1 MSNAKELHQEVP
13 TVMVGTGPEVIKLLH
28 RSTARRALAVTF
40 ANDDEMHLL
49 ELMIRRVTEFYPQL
63 MRQRQHEAIDK
74 IVSALLPEVAIPDAA
89 LAQARMMVD
98 AKPAILNSGDL
109 LPAGEIAKLAGYSA
123 NNPSA
128 QPNKWKRDGA
138 IFAIHHKGTD
148 YFPIYALNG
157 DSSRNGILR
166 TLRAS
171 GGVCRLSKRAEAS
184 FGDPFAG
191 VPGVV
196 TGKVDVFPA
205 EGRDMLEVIGIE
217 RAGFRQHLCGA
228 FEVD

>member
-1 MSNAKELHQEVP
+1 
-13 TVMVGTGPEVIKLLH
+13 
-28 RSTARRALAVTF
+28 
-40 ANDDEMHLL
+40 MHLL

-74 IVSALLPEVAIPDAA
+74 IVSALLPEVAIPDVA

-98 AKPAILNSGDL
+98 AKSAILNSGDL

-148 YFPIYALNG
+148 YFPIYALNP
-157 DSSRNGILR
+157 DENYRPYKAVADILR
-166 TLRAS
+166 
-171 GGVCRLSKRAEAS
+171 V
-184 FGDPFAG
+184 FGDTKDSWGLAFWFAG
-191 VPGVV
+191 FNSFLDDQRPQDLLAADPERVIAAAKDEIEGV
-196 TGKVDVFPA
+196 
-205 EGRDMLEVIGIE
+205 
-217 RAGFRQHLCGA
+217 QHG
-228 FEVD
+228 

>member
-13 TVMVGTGPEVIKLLH
+13 TVMVGTGSEVIQLLH

-74 IVSALLPEVAIPDAA
+74 IVSALLPEVAIPDAV

-98 AKPAILNSGDL
+98 AKSAILNSGDL

-148 YFPIYALNG
+148 YFPIYALNP
-157 DSSRNGILR
+157 DENYRPYKAVADILR
-166 TLRAS
+166 
-171 GGVCRLSKRAEAS
+171 V
-184 FGDPFAG
+184 FGDTKDSWGLAFWFAG
-191 VPGVV
+191 LNSFLDDQRPQDLLAADPERVIDAAKDEVEGV
-196 TGKVDVFPA
+196 
-205 EGRDMLEVIGIE
+205 
-217 RAGFRQHLCGA
+217 QHG
-228 FEVD
+228 

>member
-1 MSNAKELHQEVP
+1 MSNAKQLDQEVP
-13 TVMVGTGPEVIKLLH
+13 TVMVGTGPEVIQLLH

-98 AKPAILNSGDL
+98 AKSAILNSGDL

-148 YFPIYALNG
+148 YFPIYALNP
-157 DSSRNGILR
+157 DENYRPYKAVADILR
-166 TLRAS
+166 
-171 GGVCRLSKRAEAS
+171 V
-184 FGDPFAG
+184 FGDTKDSWGLAFWFAG
-191 VPGVV
+191 LNSFLDDQRPQDLLAADPERVIAAAKDEVEGV
-196 TGKVDVFPA
+196 
-205 EGRDMLEVIGIE
+205 
-217 RAGFRQHLCGA
+217 QHG
-228 FEVD
+228 

>member
-1 MSNAKELHQEVP
+1 
-13 TVMVGTGPEVIKLLH
+13 MVGTGPEVIQLLH

-98 AKPAILNSGDL
+98 AKSAILNSGDL

-148 YFPIYALNG
+148 YFPIYALNP
-157 DSSRNGILR
+157 DENYRPYKAVADILR
-166 TLRAS
+166 
-171 GGVCRLSKRAEAS
+171 V
-184 FGDPFAG
+184 FGDTKDSWGLAFWFAG
-191 VPGVV
+191 LNSFLDDQRPQDLLAADPERVIAAAKDEVEGV
-196 TGKVDVFPA
+196 
-205 EGRDMLEVIGIE
+205 
-217 RAGFRQHLCGA
+217 QHG
-228 FEVD
+228 

>member
-1 MSNAKELHQEVP
+1 MSNAKELHREVP
-13 TVMVGTGPEVIKLLH
+13 TVMVGTGPEVIQLLH

-98 AKPAILNSGDL
+98 AKSAILNSGDL

-128 QPNKWKRDGA
+128 QPNKWKRDGT

-148 YFPIYALNG
+148 YFPIYALNP
-157 DSSRNGILR
+157 DENYRPYKAVADILR
-166 TLRAS
+166 
-171 GGVCRLSKRAEAS
+171 V
-184 FGDPFAG
+184 FGDTKDSWGLAFWFAG
-191 VPGVV
+191 LNSFLNDQRPQDLLAADPERVIAAAKDEVEGV
-196 TGKVDVFPA
+196 
-205 EGRDMLEVIGIE
+205 
-217 RAGFRQHLCGA
+217 QHG
-228 FEVD
+228 

>member
-1 MSNAKELHQEVP
+1 MSNAKQLDQEVP

-98 AKPAILNSGDL
+98 AKSAILNSGDL

-148 YFPIYALNG
+148 YFPIYALNP
-157 DSSRNGILR
+157 DENYRPYKAVADILR
-166 TLRAS
+166 A
-171 GGVCRLSKRAEAS
+171 
-184 FGDPFAG
+184 FGDTKDSWGLAFWFAG
-191 VPGVV
+191 LNSFLDDQRPQDLLAADSERVIAAAKDEVEGV
-196 TGKVDVFPA
+196 
-205 EGRDMLEVIGIE
+205 
-217 RAGFRQHLCGA
+217 QHG
-228 FEVD
+228 

>member
-1 MSNAKELHQEVP
+1 MSNAKELHPEVP
-13 TVMVGTGPEVIKLLH
+13 TVMVGTGPEVIQLLH

-98 AKPAILNSGDL
+98 AKSAILNSGDL

-138 IFAIHHKGTD
+138 IFAIHHKGAD
-148 YFPIYALNG
+148 YFPIYALNP
-157 DSSRNGILR
+157 DENYRPYKAVADILR
-166 TLRAS
+166 
-171 GGVCRLSKRAEAS
+171 VY
-184 FGDPFAG
+184 GDTKDSWGLAFWFAG
-191 VPGVV
+191 LNSFLDDQRPQDLLAADPERVIAAAKDEVEGV
-196 TGKVDVFPA
+196 
-205 EGRDMLEVIGIE
+205 
-217 RAGFRQHLCGA
+217 QHG
-228 FEVD
+228 

>member
-13 TVMVGTGPEVIKLLH
+13 TVIVGTGPEVIQLLH
-28 RSTARRALAVTF
+28 RSMARRALAVTF
-40 ANDDEMHLL
+40 ASDDEMHLL

-98 AKPAILNSGDL
+98 AKSAILNSGDL

-148 YFPIYALNG
+148 YFPIYALNP
-157 DSSRNGILR
+157 DENYRPYKAVADMLR
-166 TLRAS
+166 
-171 GGVCRLSKRAEAS
+171 V
-184 FGDPFAG
+184 FGDTKDSWGLAFWFAG
-191 VPGVV
+191 LNSFLDDQRPQDLLAADPERVIAAAKDEVEGV
-196 TGKVDVFPA
+196 
-205 EGRDMLEVIGIE
+205 
-217 RAGFRQHLCGA
+217 QHG
-228 FEVD
+228 

>member
-1 MSNAKELHQEVP
+1 MSKAKELHQEVP
-13 TVMVGTGPEVIKLLH
+13 TVMVGTGPEVIQLLH

-49 ELMIRRVTEFYPQL
+49 ELMIRRVAEFYPQL

-98 AKPAILNSGDL
+98 AKSAILNSGDL

-148 YFPIYALNG
+148 YFPIYALNP
-157 DSSRNGILR
+157 DENYRPYKAVADILR
-166 TLRAS
+166 
-171 GGVCRLSKRAEAS
+171 V
-184 FGDPFAG
+184 FGDTKDSWGLAFWFAG
-191 VPGVV
+191 LNSFLDDQRPQDLLAADPERVIAAAKDEVEGV
-196 TGKVDVFPA
+196 
-205 EGRDMLEVIGIE
+205 
-217 RAGFRQHLCGA
+217 QHG
-228 FEVD
+228 

>member
-1 MSNAKELHQEVP
+1 MSNAKQIHQEAP
-13 TVMVGTGPEVIKLLH
+13 TVMVGTGLEVIQLLH

-74 IVSALLPEVAIPDAA
+74 IVSALLPEVAIPDVA

-98 AKPAILNSGDL
+98 AKSAILNSGDL

-148 YFPIYALNG
+148 YFPIYALNP
-157 DSSRNGILR
+157 DENYRPYKAVADILR
-166 TLRAS
+166 
-171 GGVCRLSKRAEAS
+171 V
-184 FGDPFAG
+184 FGDTKDSWGLAFWFAG
-191 VPGVV
+191 LNSFLDDQRPQDLLAADPERVIAAAKDEIEGV
-196 TGKVDVFPA
+196 
-205 EGRDMLEVIGIE
+205 
-217 RAGFRQHLCGA
+217 QHG
-228 FEVD
+228 

>member
-13 TVMVGTGPEVIKLLH
+13 TVMVGTGPEMIQLLH
-28 RSTARRALAVTF
+28 RSTARRVLTVTF
-40 ANDDEMHLL
+40 ESDAEMHLL

-98 AKPAILNSGDL
+98 AKSAILNSGDL

-148 YFPIYALNG
+148 YFPIYALNP
-157 DSSRNGILR
+157 DENYRPYKAVADILR
-166 TLRAS
+166 
-171 GGVCRLSKRAEAS
+171 V
-184 FGDPFAG
+184 FGDTKDSWGLAFWFAG
-191 VPGVV
+191 LNSFLDDQRPQDLLAADPERVIAAAKDEVEGV
-196 TGKVDVFPA
+196 
-205 EGRDMLEVIGIE
+205 
-217 RAGFRQHLCGA
+217 QHG
-228 FEVD
+228 

>member
-13 TVMVGTGPEVIKLLH
+13 TVMVGTGPEVIQLLH
-28 RSTARRALAVTF
+28 RSMARRALAVTF
-40 ANDDEMHLL
+40 ASDDEMHLL

-98 AKPAILNSGDL
+98 AKSAILNSGDL

-148 YFPIYALNG
+148 YFPIYALNP
-157 DSSRNGILR
+157 DENYRPYKAVADILR
-166 TLRAS
+166 
-171 GGVCRLSKRAEAS
+171 V
-184 FGDPFAG
+184 FGDTKDSWGLAFWFAG
-191 VPGVV
+191 LNSFLDDQRPQDLLAADPERVIAAAKDEVEGV
-196 TGKVDVFPA
+196 
-205 EGRDMLEVIGIE
+205 
-217 RAGFRQHLCGA
+217 QHG
-228 FEVD
+228 

>member
-1 MSNAKELHQEVP
+1 MSNAKQLHQEAP
-13 TVMVGTGPEVIKLLH
+13 TVMVGTGPEVIQLLH

-98 AKPAILNSGDL
+98 AKSAILNSGDL

-148 YFPIYALNG
+148 YFPIYALNP
-157 DSSRNGILR
+157 DENYRPYKAVADILR
-166 TLRAS
+166 
-171 GGVCRLSKRAEAS
+171 V
-184 FGDPFAG
+184 FGDTKDSWGLAFWFTGLNSFLDDQRPQDLLAADPERVIAAAKDEVEG
-191 VPGVV
+191 V
-196 TGKVDVFPA
+196 
-205 EGRDMLEVIGIE
+205 
-217 RAGFRQHLCGA
+217 QHG
-228 FEVD
+228 

>member
-1 MSNAKELHQEVP
+1 MSNAKELHHEAP
-13 TVMVGTGPEVIKLLH
+13 TVMVGTGPEVIQLLH

-98 AKPAILNSGDL
+98 AKSAILNSGDL

-148 YFPIYALNG
+148 YFPIYALNP
-157 DSSRNGILR
+157 DENYRPYKAIANILR
-166 TLRAS
+166 
-171 GGVCRLSKRAEAS
+171 V
-184 FGDPFAG
+184 FGDTKDSWGLAFWFAG
-191 VPGVV
+191 LNSFLDDQRPQDLLAADPERVIAAAKDEVEGV
-196 TGKVDVFPA
+196 
-205 EGRDMLEVIGIE
+205 
-217 RAGFRQHLCGA
+217 QHG
-228 FEVD
+228 

>member
-1 MSNAKELHQEVP
+1 MSNAKQLHQEAP
-13 TVMVGTGPEVIKLLH
+13 TVMVGTGPEVIQLLH

-98 AKPAILNSGDL
+98 AKSAILNSGDL

-148 YFPIYALNG
+148 YFPIYALNP
-157 DSSRNGILR
+157 DENYRPYKAVADILR
-166 TLRAS
+166 
-171 GGVCRLSKRAEAS
+171 V
-184 FGDPFAG
+184 FGDTKDSWGLAFWFAG
-191 VPGVV
+191 LNSFLDDQRPQDLLAADPERVIAAAKDEVEGV
-196 TGKVDVFPA
+196 
-205 EGRDMLEVIGIE
+205 
-217 RAGFRQHLCGA
+217 QHG
-228 FEVD
+228 

>member
-1 MSNAKELHQEVP
+1 MSNAKQLHQEVP
-13 TVMVGTGPEVIKLLH
+13 TVMVGTGPEVIQLLH

-98 AKPAILNSGDL
+98 AKSAILNSGDL

-148 YFPIYALNG
+148 YFPIYALNP
-157 DSSRNGILR
+157 DENYRPYKAVADILR
-166 TLRAS
+166 
-171 GGVCRLSKRAEAS
+171 V
-184 FGDPFAG
+184 FGDTKDSWGLAFWFAG
-191 VPGVV
+191 LNSFLDDQRPQDLLAADPERVIAAAKDEVEGV
-196 TGKVDVFPA
+196 
-205 EGRDMLEVIGIE
+205 
-217 RAGFRQHLCGA
+217 QHG
-228 FEVD
+228 

>member
-1 MSNAKELHQEVP
+1 MSKAKELHQEVP
-13 TVMVGTGPEVIKLLH
+13 TVMVGTGPEVIQLLH

-98 AKPAILNSGDL
+98 AKSAILNSGDL

-148 YFPIYALNG
+148 SFPIYALNP
-157 DSSRNGILR
+157 DENYRPYKAVADILR
-166 TLRAS
+166 VFDDTKDSWGLA
-171 GGVCRLSKRAEAS
+171 
-184 FGDPFAG
+184 FWFAG
-191 VPGVV
+191 LNSFLDDQRPQDLLAADPERVIAAAKDEVEGV
-196 TGKVDVFPA
+196 
-205 EGRDMLEVIGIE
+205 
-217 RAGFRQHLCGA
+217 QHG
-228 FEVD
+228 

>member
-1 MSNAKELHQEVP
+1 MSNAKQLDQEVP

-40 ANDDEMHLL
+40 ANDDEMRLL

-98 AKPAILNSGDL
+98 AKSAILNSGDL

-148 YFPIYALNG
+148 YFPIYALNP
-157 DSSRNGILR
+157 DENYRPYKAVADILR
-166 TLRAS
+166 
-171 GGVCRLSKRAEAS
+171 V
-184 FGDPFAG
+184 FGDTKDSWGLAFWFAG
-191 VPGVV
+191 LNSFLDDQRPQDLLAADPERVIAAAKDEVEGV
-196 TGKVDVFPA
+196 
-205 EGRDMLEVIGIE
+205 
-217 RAGFRQHLCGA
+217 QHG
-228 FEVD
+228 